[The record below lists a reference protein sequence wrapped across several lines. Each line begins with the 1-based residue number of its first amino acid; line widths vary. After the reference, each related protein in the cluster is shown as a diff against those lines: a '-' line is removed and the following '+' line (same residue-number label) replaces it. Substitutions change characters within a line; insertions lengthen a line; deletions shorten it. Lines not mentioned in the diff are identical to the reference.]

1 MLRKCRYFYL
11 VGGCLLH
18 FAAEHCD
25 TAGVICVIGRQIKSA
40 ETQEHFFPLAVLDRM
55 VASLHFSLFG
65 ARASGGKSMAVFLK
79 PLDSIRQELPVCDV
93 LLPPDL
99 YGSITD
105 EGSSSPHHSQS
116 GWRVKKRDE
125 REQAKKSQRV
135 SFIFHF
141 IFGPYSRRAYCH
153 RLVLLDRWS
162 SSHLEQNEKNGR
174 KIKKEGKIRQQ
185 NIIQLAKGRS
195 GRAYHSPPPLPLFFD
210 CIGPDHRET
219 SHDFVLEPPTS
230 SEYVC
235 NMFTPTTS
243 CPPHWQHPR
252 PK

>member
-116 GWRVKKRDE
+116 G
-125 REQAKKSQRV
+125 
-135 SFIFHF
+135 
-141 IFGPYSRRAYCH
+141 
-153 RLVLLDRWS
+153 
-162 SSHLEQNEKNGR
+162 
-174 KIKKEGKIRQQ
+174 
-185 NIIQLAKGRS
+185 
-195 GRAYHSPPPLPLFFD
+195 
-210 CIGPDHRET
+210 
-219 SHDFVLEPPTS
+219 
-230 SEYVC
+230 
-235 NMFTPTTS
+235 
-243 CPPHWQHPR
+243 
-252 PK
+252 

>member
-1 MLRKCRYFYL
+1 MKCEWRCKWSVNVAQVSLFLFGWRLSVAFCGRTLRHSR
-11 VGGCLLH
+11 
-18 FAAEHCD
+18 
-25 TAGVICVIGRQIKSA
+25 VIGRQIKSA

-125 REQAKKSQRV
+125 RERGQKEPTGFLYFPFYIRPL
-135 SFIFHF
+135 FTT
-141 IFGPYSRRAYCH
+141 G
-153 RLVLLDRWS
+153 LLS
-162 SSHLEQNEKNGR
+162 SSSAARSMIKFPSRAKREEWPQNKKRRKNPA
-174 KIKKEGKIRQQ
+174 
-185 NIIQLAKGRS
+185 AKYNS
-195 GRAYHSPPPLPLFFD
+195 IMY
-210 CIGPDHRET
+210 
-219 SHDFVLEPPTS
+219 
-230 SEYVC
+230 
-235 NMFTPTTS
+235 
-243 CPPHWQHPR
+243 
-252 PK
+252 